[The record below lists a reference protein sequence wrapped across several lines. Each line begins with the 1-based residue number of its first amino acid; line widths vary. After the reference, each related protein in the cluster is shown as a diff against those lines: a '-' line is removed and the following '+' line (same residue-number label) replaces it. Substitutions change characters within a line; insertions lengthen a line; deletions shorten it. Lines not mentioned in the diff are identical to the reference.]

1 MKVYVIRGT
10 SACWVAGEVYETS
23 EFYLVPEAGKPYFEV
38 FAKSVFKLEIQ
49 NAEVVNEKAPK
60 NHGRKQNL
68 QSLRRDRS

>member
-49 NAEVVNEKAPK
+49 NAEVVNEKATK
-60 NHGRKQNL
+60 SHGRK
-68 QSLRRDRS
+68 